1 MMTEE
6 KAEQRVETS
15 ADLMARLSGARIIY
29 YCAYCGYRFA
39 ERPALPTICPRCG
52 RTLKEVGGPEV
63 SVRARRPQP
72 PPPSPA
78 PAKAKLLTK
87 IMSKMARNT
96 TARGAGGG
104 KRGKKKKG

>member
-6 KAEQRVETS
+6 KAEQRAEAS

-39 ERPALPTICPRCG
+39 ERPALPTTCPRCG
-52 RTLKEVGGPEV
+52 RTLKEVGRPEV

-72 PPPSPA
+72 PPPA

-87 IMSKMARNT
+87 IISKMARNT
-96 TARGAGGG
+96 AGGAGNSK
-104 KRGKKKKG
+104 KRDKKRKD

>member
-6 KAEQRVETS
+6 KAEQRAEAS

-39 ERPALPTICPRCG
+39 ERPALPTTCPRCG
-52 RTLKEVGGPEV
+52 RTLKEVGRPEV
-63 SVRARRPQP
+63 SVIPPKRVP
-72 PPPSPA
+72 PPPA

-87 IMSKMARNT
+87 IISKMARNT
-96 TARGAGGG
+96 TARGTGGG
-104 KRGKKKKG
+104 KKGGKKKGS